1 MVAASAALVV
11 HVAPTAGGSGVPE
24 MMAFL
29 NGVHLPKV
37 FNINTLLV
45 KFLSCALAV
54 GSGLPVGPE
63 GPMIH
68 IVRFVHAPTRL
79 RSAFRYFGCFER
91 DDGAN
96 RESAAE
102 RRNTHRLSLRPAL
115 RNPASSPRPPKKPCM
130 AHDSRRCCL
139 LRAFAPPSLWCWDP
153 T

>member
-1 MVAASAALVV
+1 MVLAASALVV
-11 HVAPTAGGSGVPE
+11 YVSPTAGGSGVPE

-68 IVRFVHAPTRL
+68 IVRVAH
-79 RSAFRYFGCFER
+79 
-91 DDGAN
+91 
-96 RESAAE
+96 
-102 RRNTHRLSLRPAL
+102 
-115 RNPASSPRPPKKPCM
+115 PP
-130 AHDSRRCCL
+130 L
-139 LRAFAPPSLWCWDP
+139 LFI

>member
-1 MVAASAALVV
+1 MVVASAALVV

-68 IVRFVHAPTRL
+68 IVRFVHAPTR
-79 RSAFRYFGCFER
+79 
-91 DDGAN
+91 
-96 RESAAE
+96 
-102 RRNTHRLSLRPAL
+102 PAIGMQ
-115 RNPASSPRPPKKPCM
+115 S
-130 AHDSRRCCL
+130 RCCL
-139 LRAFAPPSLWCWDP
+139 LRAFAPPSGW
-153 T
+153 